1 MRVGVGVGGLVGSLS
16 DDDQRTVVDA
26 MYDVAGR
33 PVPYAEQETAG
44 HRVAGMLLDKGAE
57 TTGAAGEELGAPTL
71 FYTFTTKPNTQPKPP
86 QTNPTSATSR
96 HRREMQCT

>member
-1 MRVGVGVGGLVGSLS
+1 VCCLAAPCASAWASEDWWGSLS
-16 DDDQRTVVDA
+16 DDDQRTVVNA

-57 TTGAAGEELGAPTL
+57 TTGAAGEELGAQELGALQGSELLPRTGRPSS
-71 FYTFTTKPNTQPKPP
+71 T
-86 QTNPTSATSR
+86 
-96 HRREMQCT
+96 